1 MPQKLVVRTLFHGN
15 NGRGIRSVLIDGE
28 PWFFCSDL
36 VKACG
41 CDSTQIIK
49 DNILNEDLIEL
60 TFKTSAQNTYNE
72 LLINEPG
79 FYEFVLCVAPDN
91 VDNQEVENFKDFLL
105 DEVIPSI
112 RRNGFFKMRSSMS
125 YADVLRAMADYEEEK
140 VKRIQE
146 WNKACDGTVVN
157 AIISST
163 NRLTEIEEKA

>member
-125 YADVLRAMADYEEEK
+125 YADALRAIADYEDAK
-140 VKRIQE
+140 AKRI
-146 WNKACDGTVVN
+146 
-157 AIISST
+157 
-163 NRLTEIEEKA
+163 

>member
-60 TFKTSAQNTYNE
+60 TFKTSDQNTYNE

-125 YADVLRAMADYEEEK
+125 YADALRAMADYEDAK
-140 VKRIQE
+140 AKRIQE
-146 WNKACDGTVVN
+146 WNESVDVTVVN
-157 AIISST
+157 AALSQ
-163 NRLTEIEEKA
+163 NDRV